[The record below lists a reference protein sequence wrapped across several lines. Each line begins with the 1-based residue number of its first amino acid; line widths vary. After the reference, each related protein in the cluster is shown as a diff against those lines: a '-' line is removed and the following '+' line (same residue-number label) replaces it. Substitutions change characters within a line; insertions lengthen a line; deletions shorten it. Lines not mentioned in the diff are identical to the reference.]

1 MRQEGTLRQRSKVTL
16 HFEVRDTKRR
26 PAQGDFAVAVTDR
39 KAAAPVAAAG
49 IYSTLMLSSEPARS
63 DRRSRLVLRAR
74 QRAGRRGA

>member
-39 KAAAPVAAAG
+39 KAAAP
-49 IYSTLMLSSEPARS
+49 
-63 DRRSRLVLRAR
+63 
-74 QRAGRRGA
+74 